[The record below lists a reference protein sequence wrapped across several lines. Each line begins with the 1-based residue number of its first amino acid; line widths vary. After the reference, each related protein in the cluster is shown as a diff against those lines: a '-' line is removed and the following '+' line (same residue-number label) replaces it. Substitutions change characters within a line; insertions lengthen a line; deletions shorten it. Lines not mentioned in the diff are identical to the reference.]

1 MELLKTVFPFSFQP
15 KKDVTA
21 LVINILIYLAVG
33 LVASLLIGLL
43 SKINVLGVIV
53 SLVGGLAALY
63 VTAGVVL
70 SVLDYTKVIK

>member
-15 KKDVTA
+15 KKDVAA

-33 LVASLLIGLL
+33 LVAGLLIGLL
-43 SKINVLGVIV
+43 SKINVLGLIV
-53 SLVGGLAALY
+53 SLVGGLADLY

-70 SVLDYTKVIK
+70 SVLDYMKILK

>member
-15 KKDVTA
+15 KKDVAA

-53 SLVGGLAALY
+53 SLVGGLADLY

>member
-15 KKDVTA
+15 KKDVAA

-43 SKINVLGVIV
+43 SKINVLGLIV
-53 SLVGGLAALY
+53 SLVGGLADLY

>member
-15 KKDVTA
+15 KKDVAA
-21 LVINILIYLAVG
+21 LIIHILIYLAVG
-33 LVASLLIGLL
+33 LVAAFLIG
-43 SKINVLGVIV
+43 VLGKVAVLGLIV
-53 SLVGGLAALY
+53 SLLGGLADLY

>member
-15 KKDVTA
+15 KKDVAA

-33 LVASLLIGLL
+33 LVAGLLIGLL
-43 SKINVLGVIV
+43 SKINVLGLIV
-53 SLVGGLAALY
+53 SLVGGLADLY